1 MLLDFNPLL
10 AVLRIAPKAQVFP
23 DEGMPQ
29 KNTSVHG
36 SAIENNGRAGSN
48 VIEGTLPSILLI
60 KSSAIPHLDK
70 SVRLSI
76 PCSIILQHA
85 TDDKRLWSL
94 LMRSI
99 SVWIEIVSFL
109 TNLTIV
115 RLTSSALLAC

>member
-29 KNTSVHG
+29 KYTSVHG
-36 SAIENNGRAGSN
+36 SAIENNGHAGSN

-85 TDDKRLWSL
+85 ADDKRLWSL